1 MGKLLFFPALCSLLL
16 ILTASRDN
24 KDGEKVTITQYG
36 TPCSVWGVVI
46 NGYTF
51 PADDI
56 PPAFRKEGT
65 IVYAKYEFY
74 KDTRH
79 GACNGG
85 EWVRITSML
94 ENEKEDNSL

>member
-1 MGKLLFFPALCSLLL
+1 MGKLLFFPALCLLL
-16 ILTASRDN
+16 LVLTASRGN
-24 KDGEKVTITQYG
+24 KDRVKVKITQYG

-46 NGYTF
+46 DGYTY

-65 IVYAKYEFY
+65 MVYARYEFY
-74 KDTRH
+74 EDKQH

-85 EWVRITSML
+85 TWIRITSML
-94 ENEKEDNSL
+94 EMDKNNL